1 MALILAGLLAAACLP
16 EDVDERRSFPEECT
30 TESTRYAAEAAC
42 QQGGERVVVT
52 RVIDGD
58 TLALEDGRQVQLV
71 GIDAPE
77 LDECGGAE
85 AMSFIRRELTD
96 KIVRIYEDGDTGE
109 DRVGRPLRYV
119 RYGENASATKDLA
132 HEMLR
137 DGLVRR
143 FPAYAG
149 NPAYTLEL
157 EAAYQAASVRSLGI
171 YGLACTSVVSPWR
184 VADRVSD
191 DSVSDDDRSDR
202 SASERSR
209 DTYVSPPV
217 DDDDDSDRRST
228 SRDSGGDEK
237 DEPAADPYPGY
248 TGPRCYL
255 PGGTTYR
262 PC

>member
-1 MALILAGLLAAACLP
+1 LAAACLP
-16 EDVDERRSFPEECT
+16 EDVDERRSFPEECL
-30 TESTRYAAEAAC
+30 TESTQYGAEVTC
-42 QQGGERVVVT
+42 QKGGEPVVVT

-58 TLALEDGRQVQLV
+58 TLELELGRQIQLI

-85 AMSFIRRELTD
+85 AMSFIRRELSD
-96 KIVRIYEDGDTGE
+96 KVVRIYEDADAAA

-119 RYGENASATKDLA
+119 RYGEDARATKDLA
-132 HEMLR
+132 HELLR

-149 NPAYTLEL
+149 NPAYTVEL
-157 EAAYQAASVRSLGI
+157 EAAYQVASRRSLGI
-171 YGLACTSVVSPWR
+171 YGLACAGVVSPWR
-184 VADRVSD
+184 IGDSTSD
-191 DSVSDDDRSDR
+191 DSDDRDYR
-202 SASERSR
+202 SESEQSR
-209 DTYVSPPV
+209 DTNVIPSPSEEG
-217 DDDDDSDRRST
+217 DSDRRTT
-228 SRDSGGDEK
+228 SRDSRDDEE
-237 DEPAADPYPGY
+237 DTSSTDPYPGY